1 MWHPLVWEQRKV
13 SEGSHLVREVVEER
27 RSLDVQVSEHGIGT
41 PATEELN
48 AFFVNASAEEGH
60 CTTGPEASGLNVGGG
75 KPRVWGPRKLTAA
88 RKVLVTSLQLTNLY
102 CVSIL
107 MLVFLFFLAD
117 SKNIIAFYFGGS
129 FLSLGEPLHLSFS
142 SHDNSMYLGFGSVSG
157 HLSPSLISLLSAQFK
172 TRISHTNNVPA
183 NSRLYTCTLPAS

>member
-1 MWHPLVWEQRKV
+1 LWHPLVWEQRKV

-75 KPRVWGPRKLTAA
+75 EAQGLGAEEIDGCSQSVGDILAA
-88 RKVLVTSLQLTNLY
+88 YEFVLRFNPD
-102 CVSIL
+102 VSFF
-107 MLVFLFFLAD
+107 VFP
-117 SKNIIAFYFGGS
+117 G
-129 FLSLGEPLHLSFS
+129 
-142 SHDNSMYLGFGSVSG
+142 
-157 HLSPSLISLLSAQFK
+157 
-172 TRISHTNNVPA
+172 
-183 NSRLYTCTLPAS
+183 RL